1 MREWIKPPF
10 FRTPSTTNSPP
21 TLPYPPT
28 WGLLPPRDVG
38 TSVDAGGA
46 SDPLPQQTD
55 TSNPLPQRML
65 GAHQW
70 TLGAHQTPS
79 PNRPVRA
86 PLPSTDRPVRATPS
100 PKGCWGRII
109 SGRWGRINPL
119 PQQTGTSTLSPNRP
133 VRAPPLPTDRY
144 EQPLPPKDAGGAS
157 SVDAGG
163 ASDPLPQQTG
173 TSNPFPQ
180 QTGTSNPFP
189 QPPTSLYKGVTDRA
203 QS

>member
-10 FRTPSTTNSPP
+10 YRTPSTTNSPP

-86 PLPSTDRPVRATPS
+86 PLTSTDRPVRATPS

-109 SGRWGRINPL
+109 SGRWGRI
-119 PQQTGTSTLSPNRP
+119 RP
-133 VRAPPLPTDRY
+133 PPPTDRY
-144 EQPLPPKDAGGAS
+144 EQPLPPTDRYEQ
-157 SVDAGG
+157 
-163 ASDPLPQQTG
+163 PLP
-173 TSNPFPQ
+173 
-180 QTGTSNPFP
+180 
-189 QPPTSLYKGVTDRA
+189 PTPHLPI
-203 QS
+203 